1 MTNTPV
7 RAKVKT
13 IKRISARVRDNEEE
27 IKARASVIIST
38 RLEDFDNID
47 IDPNTLQDGSLLVY
61 EENEEKWK
69 PKIDL
74 FKQNMDAGEF

>member
-1 MTNTPV
+1 MTNTTV

-13 IKRISARVRDNEEE
+13 EKIVSAQVRDRDEK

-61 EENEEKWK
+61 ESNEEKWK
-69 PKIDL
+69 PTIDL
-74 FKQNMDAGEF
+74 LKQNMDAGEF